1 MAPGPREP
9 KLREGC
15 DVSIWP
21 WSFTAL
27 FIALPSLYIR
37 LRHII
42 YPIPAIWCLAAVC
55 SWLLKRDGYFTR
67 YQFWGERPPG
77 KQILFV
83 IGRFTLMA
91 ITIGLLTVLFEYGR
105 FLVFPR
111 TRPLLWL
118 IVMLLYP
125 FLSVLPQG
133 IVYRTFVF
141 HRYGELFGKGWA
153 MITASGLAFCY
164 AHIFL
169 LNLVA
174 ILLTLGGGIIFA
186 HTYLRSRSLWFS
198 SMEHA
203 LYGNF
208 IFTIGLGYYIY
219 SGALR

>member
-1 MAPGPREP
+1 LGRMRRVYPAVE
-9 KLREGC
+9 
-15 DVSIWP
+15 
-21 WSFTAL
+21 FTAL

-42 YPIPAIWCLAAVC
+42 HPIPGIWCLAAVC
-55 SWLLKRDGYFTR
+55 AWLLKRDGYFTR
-67 YQFWGERPPG
+67 YRFRGERPAR

-91 ITIGLLTVLFEYGR
+91 VIIGLFTVLFEYGR
-105 FLVFPR
+105 FLAFPR
-111 TRPLLWL
+111 TRPVPWL

-125 FLSVLPQG
+125 FLSVVPQG

-153 MITASGLAFCY
+153 MITASGLVFCY
-164 AHIFL
+164 AHIFF

-186 HTYLRSRSLWFS
+186 QTYLRSRSLWLS
-198 SMEHA
+198 GMEHA
-203 LYGNF
+203 LYGDF

-219 SGALR
+219 SGAVR

>member
-1 MAPGPREP
+1 MNRRVYLAVE
-9 KLREGC
+9 
-15 DVSIWP
+15 
-21 WSFTAL
+21 FTAL

-42 YPIPAIWCLAAVC
+42 YPIPGIWCLTAVC
-55 SWLLKRDGYFTR
+55 SWLLKCDGYFKR
-67 YQFWGERPPG
+67 YRFWGERPAG
-77 KQILFV
+77 KLILFV
-83 IGRFTLMA
+83 IGRFALIA
-91 ITIGLLTVLFEYGR
+91 IAIGLLTVFFEYGR
-105 FLVFPR
+105 FLAFPR
-111 TRPLLWL
+111 TRPVLWL
-118 IVMLLYP
+118 IVILLYP
-125 FLSVLPQG
+125 LLSALPQG

-153 MITASGLAFCY
+153 MITVSGLVFCY

-169 LNLVA
+169 LNPVA

-203 LYGNF
+203 LYGDF

-219 SGALR
+219 SGAMR

>member
-1 MAPGPREP
+1 MRRVYLAGE
-9 KLREGC
+9 
-15 DVSIWP
+15 
-21 WSFTAL
+21 FTAI

-42 YPIPAIWCLAAVC
+42 HPIAAIWCLAAVC
-55 SWLLKRDGYFTR
+55 AWVLKCDGYFTR
-67 YQFWGERPPG
+67 YRFWGERPTR

-83 IGRFTLMA
+83 IGRFALMA
-91 ITIGLLTVLFEYGR
+91 TIIGLLTVLFEYGR
-105 FLVFPR
+105 FLTFPR
-111 TRPLLWL
+111 TRPVLWL
-118 IVMLLYP
+118 IVILLYP
-125 FLSVLPQG
+125 FLSAVPQG
-133 IVYRTFVF
+133 IVYRTFIF
-141 HRYGELFGKGWA
+141 HRYGDLFGKGWA
-153 MITASGLAFCY
+153 MITASGLVFCY
-164 AHIFL
+164 AHILL

-219 SGALR
+219 SGTVR